1 MKLFSTF
8 TPVARRAAAA
18 TVLLV
23 ALVAFAALGAGAAAA
38 SPASPDTTTTL
49 LVSPAAVAPGDTV
62 TMTAVVT
69 GTGGNPTGSVVF
81 ASGATIVGTAS
92 LTPTAGSSTQSS
104 ATLTSNSF
112 AAGNY
117 VLTATYLSD
126 DLDNYNGSTSPGAPL
141 AVSSVALHTTLT
153 TLAGNPTSI
162 SAGQAVTLTAHV
174 AQSDGGTTIPT
185 GAVTFTEGSV
195 LLGTALLD
203 GTGTAQLIVPSFL
216 TGTHVITVSY
226 IGDIVDRSSSATLT
240 LDVSSGGSAA
250 VQTTTTVQ
258 VTPNRILT
266 GQTVTVSAHV
276 VQTGT
281 ATTPPAGA
289 VVTFT
294 ANGNFIGQ
302 ALLDANG
309 NASVTVPSWLSGTYD
324 IQASYFGDIN
334 DRASSGNV
342 QLSVNAAATPLV
354 VTAPSAT
361 FAYGGP
367 VPTLTPTYSGFTGGD
382 TSASLTS
389 PATCTTAAT
398 AASAPGTYSVT
409 CSGATS
415 PVYTISY
422 VNTGTVTVTRAPLTV
437 TAPSV
442 SITAGQAIP
451 ALTPTISGFKNGQTL
466 ATSGVTGSA
475 SCTTTATA
483 SSPAGTYPITCTQGT
498 LASAN
503 YSFGTFTAGTL
514 TIAPAANTSCTTARN
529 IGDFFGGHRPSQCEV
544 LLYAFS
550 GGGNDCSNGSNGV
563 QAGDTLSALYSD
575 ETPLAS
581 GALAPTATVNGQAVT
596 VTVTPILGRYIALLT
611 FKLPS
616 TLAPGTYTVKLTA
629 HDSDGHSD
637 LVTWP
642 VTVTRSS
649 GSHGD
654 DSGSHYGDSGFRH

>member
-1 MKLFSTF
+1 MKLLFTS

-18 TVLLV
+18 AALLV
-23 ALVAFAALGAGAAAA
+23 ALVACAAIGAGAAAA
-38 SPASPDTTTTL
+38 SPGSPSTTTTL
-49 LVSPAAVAPGDTV
+49 VVSPAAVAPGDTV
-62 TMTAVVT
+62 TMTAVVN

-81 ASGATIVGTAS
+81 ASGATIVGSAT
-92 LTPTAGSSTQSS
+92 LTPTAGSTTQSS
-104 ATLTSNSF
+104 ATLTSISF

-141 AVSSVALHTTLT
+141 AVSSLALHNTTTTLT
-153 TLAGNPTSI
+153 GTPTSVI
-162 SAGQAVTLTAHV
+162 AGQAVLLTAHV
-174 AQSDGGTTIPT
+174 AESDGGTIIPT
-185 GAVTFTEGSV
+185 GAVTFTEGGV
-195 LLGTALLD
+195 LLGTATLD
-203 GTGTAQLIVPSFL
+203 ATGTAQLSVPSFL
-216 TGTHVITVSY
+216 SGTHLITVSY

-240 LDVSSGGSAA
+240 LVVSPGGGAA

-294 ANGNFIGQ
+294 ADGNFIGQ
-302 ALLDANG
+302 AVLDANG
-309 NASVTVPSWLSGTYD
+309 NATVTVPSWVTGTYN
-324 IQASYFGDIN
+324 IQASYVGDIN
-334 DRASSGNV
+334 DRASSGDV
-342 QLSVNAAATPLV
+342 QLSVNAAPTPLV
-354 VTAPSAT
+354 VTSPGAT
-361 FAYGGP
+361 FAYGGT
-367 VPTLTPTYSGFTGGD
+367 VPTLTPVYSGFTGGD
-382 TSASLTS
+382 NSTSLTS
-389 PATCTTAAT
+389 PATCTTTAT
-398 AASAPGTYSVT
+398 AASAPGTYPVS
-409 CSGATS
+409 CSGAAS
-415 PVYTISY
+415 SVYTISY
-422 VNTGTVTVTRAPLTV
+422 VNTGSVTVTRAPLTV

-451 ALTPTISGFKNGQTL
+451 ALTATITGFKNGQTL

-514 TIAPAANTSCTTARN
+514 MIAPAANTSCTTARN
-529 IGDFFGGHRPSQCEV
+529 IGDWGAHRPSPCEV
-544 LLYAFS
+544 LLYAFTS
-550 GGGNDCSNGSNGV
+550 GGNDCSNSSNGV
-563 QAGDTLSALYSD
+563 QAGDTLSSLYSD

-616 TLAPGTYTVKLTA
+616 TLAPGTYTIKLTA
-629 HDSDGHSD
+629 HDSDGDSD

-649 GSHGD
+649 GSHDDDSSSHHG
-654 DSGSHYGDSGFRH
+654 DSGSHH